1 METAEHPKSGG
12 AGDGRDGGGAGD
24 GRDDGE
30 FGPSQSIT
38 ASSQVFT
45 QSPAA
50 LQVRPGSQ
58 SLSSG
63 VQFHSSPPSP
73 SPLAWH
79 SRHPGQA
86 SSSREHEPEVPVRV
100 HIPQLPHSAS
110 SASQFHVLPPEDEQ
124 VAQPPQQAVL
134 VPSHTPS
141 TQVAQLPVQPFTQ
154 VLFTHFSHPVHPA
167 QVAGGQAHS

>member
-1 METAEHPKSGG
+1 MTESPRGAHSSFAPYMETAEHPKSGG
-12 AGDGRDGGGAGD
+12 AEYDRQRPVLDQSVMGNHNLLSRGSAIPRGRGCGDGGDAGD

-100 HIPQLPHSAS
+100 YIPQIAT
-110 SASQFHVLPPEDEQ
+110 FCVIGFT
-124 VAQPPQQAVL
+124 
-134 VPSHTPS
+134 VPCL
-141 TQVAQLPVQPFTQ
+141 A
-154 VLFTHFSHPVHPA
+154 
-167 QVAGGQAHS
+167 AGR